1 MRKFII
7 ETYGCQMNVA
17 ESNAIESALLGQ
29 GWEPAKSSEEADLA
43 ILNTCSVRKSAE
55 NRIWGRLGAY
65 THAKTQRA
73 KQGEK
78 LVLVLTGCM
87 ADRLKDSIKKYAP
100 QIDFVIGNNDKL
112 KILDIVSASFE
123 DSGSGLSLSKTP
135 SESDK
140 YVFTKAYHKE
150 GEFASYIPIMNGCNN
165 FCSYCIVPYVRGR
178 EVSRPVDEI
187 LQEVRELDKAG
198 VREITLLGQNVNSYD
213 WDGVHFPELLTKI
226 CRECDNAQGN
236 IQWIRFESPHP
247 KDFSDELIEVI
258 AKEPRV
264 AKHLHIPMQSGNTR
278 ILQLMNRKY
287 SREKY
292 LALIQKIKDR
302 VPEVTFALDV
312 MVGFPG
318 ETEEEFQETI
328 SAMET
333 VGCIEAYM
341 YYWNPREGTR
351 ACSME
356 GQLSDKAKQ
365 ERLQKL
371 IDWQLENAAKIK
383 ATRAHGVQ
391 RVLVTQ
397 VSRDDKNQM
406 LGRNEHGEMVAFNVK
421 DLEGAPSVKPGELVN
436 VEFKYLNGNT
446 FVGTQV

>member
-1 MRKFII
+1 MRKFFI

-29 GWEPAKSSEEADLA
+29 GWEAAKASEEADLA
-43 ILNTCSVRKSAE
+43 IINTCSVRKSAE

-65 THAKTQRA
+65 THVKSEKAK
-73 KQGEK
+73 KGEK

-87 ADRLKDSIKKYAP
+87 ADRLKDNIKIDAP
-100 QIDFVIGNNDKL
+100 QIDYVIGNNDKL
-112 KILDIVSASFE
+112 RILDIVTASFE
-123 DSGSGLSLSKTP
+123 QKNSKDKVLKTP
-135 SESDK
+135 SESEK

-150 GEFASYIPIMNGCNN
+150 GEFASYVPIMNGCNN

-178 EVSRPVDEI
+178 EVSRPVEEI
-187 LQEVRELDKAG
+187 LQEVCQLDKLG

-213 WDGVHFPELLTKI
+213 CEGVGFPQLLKLI
-226 CRECDNAQGN
+226 CKQCDN

-258 AKEPRV
+258 ANEPKV

-278 ILQLMNRKY
+278 ILQLMNRRY
-287 SREKY
+287 TREKY
-292 LALIQKIKDR
+292 LDLIQKIKAR

-318 ETEEEFQETI
+318 ETEQEFEETI
-328 SAMET
+328 SAMEA

-356 GQLSDKAKQ
+356 GQLSDKQKQ

-391 RVLVTQ
+391 KVLVTQ
-397 VSRDDKNQM
+397 VSRDDKRQM
-406 LGRNEHGEMVAFNVK
+406 LGRNEHGEMVAFNVN
-421 DLEGAPSVKPGELVN
+421 DSSVKPGDLVM
-436 VEFKYLNGNT
+436 VDFKFLNGNT
-446 FVGTQV
+446 FVGSQV